1 MLEDL
6 SSINKET
13 VDRLKRAGID
23 TIEKLSLKKV
33 EELLDIPGFT
43 INTAVKY
50 IQEAIDFINRKE
62 DIIFEKK
69 SNINDISEKIPKSK
83 LEISQKK
90 EVVNGNTLNEVSNIE
105 KTKKKV
111 VRKKSVQKKKHL
123 KKEKVTQRMEDTL
136 KIDYIKDLFSDE
148 IIQRIRFLHFKI
160 KKLEEKLNKQ
170 NEIVSY
176 DDLDLTSEYIDLLNI
191 NYKVKNQ
198 NLVIKELAITTSY
211 YDPIDNE
218 EIDIYDIMFEC
229 ARVSWVLARLY
240 TQLSK
245 NFEKAEDWE
254 NAIISMVNCSKSYK
268 TAVYFSAAA
277 VNQNKI
283 GKSLK
288 PKNLEFE
295 SEQARIFAQ
304 NLAALKEERQNNL
317 NLASKLYAGLSLLS
331 RRLFYLGFDNEKI
344 NRQLSAQADF
354 DMGKSCYLKVQYLQK
369 MEVSESLDKQTQTR
383 LIEDLS
389 KKAVYYFSKSEEIWE
404 DMLKKFKDLTE
415 KEKGNILFN
424 LSVVNDH
431 IMEIDAEVLPYEIIK
446 EIINPEAYIAV
457 PENLAELLPR
467 TTLYLSSVKP
477 MDVNVDIYRKYKR
490 KNLDKPNPIKKKE
503 ALLSKKTAIG
513 RTIRELRSLYDNN
526 DININKY
533 AELYEKYTFKLNE
546 IELKIQK
553 IEGTNYQGNKS
564 KK

>member
-50 IQEAIDFINRKE
+50 IQEAIDFLNRKE
-62 DIIFEKK
+62 DIIFEKN
-69 SNINDISEKIPKSK
+69 SNINDISEKIPRSK

-90 EVVNGNTLNEVSNIE
+90 ERVNGNKLNEVSNIE

-111 VRKKSVQKKKHL
+111 VSKKSAQKKKHI
-123 KKEKVTQRMEDTL
+123 KKDKVTQRMEDKL

-148 IIQRIRFLHFKI
+148 ITQRIRFLHFKI

-170 NEIVSY
+170 NEITSY
-176 DDLDLTSEYIDLLNI
+176 DDLDLISEYIDLLNI

-254 NAIISMVNCSKSYK
+254 NATISMVNCSKNYK
-268 TAVYFSAAA
+268 TAAYFSAAA

-354 DMGKSCYLKVQYLQK
+354 DMGKACYLKVQYLQK

-389 KKAVYYFSKSEEIWE
+389 KKTVYYFSKSEEIWE
-404 DMLKKFKDLTE
+404 DMLKKFKDLTK

-424 LSVVNDH
+424 LSVVNDN
-431 IMEIDAEVLPYEIIK
+431 IMEIDAEILPYEIIK
-446 EIINPEAYIAV
+446 EIINPEPYIAV
-457 PENLAELLPR
+457 PENLAEQLPR

-513 RTIRELRSLYDNN
+513 RTIKELRSLYDNN
-526 DININKY
+526 DIDINKY

-553 IEGTNYQGNKS
+553 IEGTIHRGTKT
-564 KK
+564 K